1 MSNPRI
7 GLVSGE
13 RAPATKTHRF
23 AVVCGD
29 AAGQPENAGAPLP
42 TIAIYDRGQAK
53 WWNDVGA
60 VWQGAKVAN
69 DTVAVDAADLVGAYE
84 FSLDLDTLVAKE
96 TELFIEVTRADTGDD
111 GMHIVFV
118 RHEGLTGVIT
128 DDGAVADPVSTI
140 QDLFHAL
147 RVVHTHKQV
156 LSDDTKTHQF
166 LESGGVAVALEF
178 DCTDAQDVPTV
189 REVFNKTRTP

>member
-23 AVVCGD
+23 AVVCGT

-53 WWNDVGA
+53 WWNAVGV

-69 DTVAVDAADLVGAYE
+69 PTVAVDAANLVGAYE
-84 FSLDLDTLVAKE
+84 FSLDLDTMAVKE
-96 TELFIEVTRADTGDD
+96 SELFIEVTRADTGDD
-111 GMHIVFV
+111 GMHMVYV
-118 RHEGLTGVIT
+118 RHEGLTGIIA
-128 DDGAVADPVSTI
+128 DGGAVADPVSTLE
-140 QDLFHAL
+140 DLFHML
-147 RVVHTHKQV
+147 RVVHTHDQV
-156 LSDDTKTHQF
+156 LNNADKKLQF
-166 LESGGVAVALEF
+166 LESDDAAVAMEF
-178 DCTDAQDVPTV
+178 DCTDAQNVPTV
-189 REVFNKTRTP
+189 REVFKKARV